1 MTTQELQIRARNGR
15 EQILAHLEALAAK
28 QQDEGYLGSLVEK
41 TRELIEDLEQD
52 NEALLEELREMDVGP
67 EGREERQRQLD
78 QANKL
83 IRLYEEANIS
93 TPLAS
98 GFYQFALKLAYSEVG
113 RIFPGVDQNG

>member
-52 NEALLEELREMDVGP
+52 NEALLEELREMDV
-67 EGREERQRQLD
+67 ERQRQLD

>member
-52 NEALLEELREMDVGP
+52 NE
-67 EGREERQRQLD
+67 ERQRQLD